1 MLGALRKGTFS
12 PVRFM
17 PSDRGSIPHLV
28 HVFPSFSVG
37 GQQIRF
43 VTLANARADDYR
55 HTVLAMDR
63 DLACRDLLDPA
74 VDCRSVPLNARKT
87 RGLSLDNLL
96 RFRRMLA
103 RLHPDL
109 LVTYN
114 WGAVEWGL
122 ANRWRPLCPHLHF
135 EDGFGPDEANGRQ
148 LRRRVLF
155 RRLALTGPTR
165 VVVPS
170 QTLRRI
176 ALDVWRLAPSRV
188 DYIPNGIDCD
198 RFARLP
204 DPAAAARLDLQAD
217 EFVIGTI
224 GALRP
229 EKNFGRLIRAVA
241 ALSSRHRIRLVM
253 VGGGPERQA
262 LEAVAR
268 DCAIAD
274 RVLFAGPIDRPE
286 GVIGLFDLFA
296 LSSDTEQMPYTV
308 LEAMA
313 AGLPIVATDVGDIKS
328 MVAAENQP
336 LIVRRDDEERYVQ
349 ALEDLL
355 LNPDLRRQIGAAN
368 RQRARAAFDQKAMVA
383 TYDALFS
390 GMIGAGP
397 SAALRSAA

>member
-1 MLGALRKGTFS
+1 
-12 PVRFM
+12 M
-17 PSDRGSIPHLV
+17 PSGREPIPHLV

-43 VTLANARADDYR
+43 VTLANALAGKYR

-63 DLACRDLLDPA
+63 DLACQDLLDPA
-74 VDCRSVPLNARKT
+74 VGCRTVPLNARKA
-87 RGLSLDNLL
+87 RGLSLDNFL

-103 RLHPDL
+103 QLRPDL
-109 LVTYN
+109 LMTYN

-135 EDGFGPDEANGRQ
+135 EDGFGPEEANGRQ

-165 VVVPS
+165 IIVPS

-176 ALDVWRLAPSRV
+176 ALETWRLAPSRIA
-188 DYIPNGIDCD
+188 YIPNGIDCA
-198 RFARLP
+198 RFAQMP
-204 DPAAAARLDLQAD
+204 DPAAAAGLNRQAG
-217 EFVIGTI
+217 ELVIGTI

-241 ALSSRHRIRLVM
+241 ALSSRHRVRLVV
-253 VGGGPERQA
+253 VGGGAERPA

-268 DCAIAD
+268 DCGIAD
-274 RVLFAGPIDRPE
+274 RVLFTGPTDRPE
-286 GVIGLFDLFA
+286 GIIGLFDLFA
-296 LSSDTEQMPYTV
+296 LSSDTEQMPYTI

-328 MVAAENQP
+328 MVAVENQP
-336 LIVRRDDEERYVQ
+336 LVVPRDDMEAFVQ
-349 ALEDLL
+349 AIEDLL
-355 LNPDLRRQIGAAN
+355 LEPDLRRRIGAAN
-368 RQRARAAFDQKAMVA
+368 RQRARSTFDQEAMIA

-390 GMIGAGP
+390 SMIGAGT
-397 SAALRSAA
+397 SAALQPAA